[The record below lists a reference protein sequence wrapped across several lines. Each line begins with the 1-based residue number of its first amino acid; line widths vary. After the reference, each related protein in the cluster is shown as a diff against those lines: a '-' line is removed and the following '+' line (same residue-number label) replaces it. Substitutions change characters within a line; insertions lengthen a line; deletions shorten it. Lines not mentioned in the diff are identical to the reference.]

1 MGTALHLL
9 PPVEVNG
16 HCPVPAT
23 PCRGSWALLDNLL
36 PYMLIVLLDQSQI
49 FRTSI
54 LVVQIYEVQ
63 IGFYH
68 RKLEPDFTY
77 MEVECQ
83 SFLLASFPILIYD
96 LGRWEVKYPIS
107 MHDMLDMFHF
117 LVEYL
122 MFSISLV
129 NKFSVQHW
137 YRHSQPPESWITG
150 AVMVIYQC
158 FGFFSDE
165 L

>member
-96 LGRWEVKYPIS
+96 LGR
-107 MHDMLDMFHF
+107 
-117 LVEYL
+117 
-122 MFSISLV
+122 
-129 NKFSVQHW
+129 
-137 YRHSQPPESWITG
+137 
-150 AVMVIYQC
+150 
-158 FGFFSDE
+158 
-165 L
+165 